1 MREYILTEKETELLE
16 AYVEHGI
23 KLDGFA
29 VLVSRCRKAKG
40 QLDRDIKLIESAL
53 IGLNKER
60 KS

>member
-23 KLDGFA
+23 KLDGFT

-53 IGLNKER
+53 IALNKER